1 MPIILNEFQGSY
13 AKRTR
18 FNCKSADFTLAI
30 AFNFGS
36 AGEILTFNAARPR
49 IYQMSIED
57 YLNSPEEEVDEFCRK
72 YRGYLCDTLHIA
84 GNGASTL
91 YKFWGLKY
99 QMKAD
104 SLVHNILSKIT
115 QTVTIE
121 KAYSGGQTGID
132 TAGVKSCLRLNIPVE
147 VNMPQG
153 YKIRE
158 YDGIDK
164 SLSRQQ
170 TLKRFKV

>member
-115 QTVTIE
+115 QIVNIE
-121 KAYSGGQTGID
+121 KAYNWNTSELMVAILTLPFL
-132 TAGVKSCLRLNIPVE
+132 AMLNVKSP
-147 VNMPQG
+147 
-153 YKIRE
+153 
-158 YDGIDK
+158 
-164 SLSRQQ
+164 
-170 TLKRFKV
+170 TF